1 LLKHVDGPAIVMPKR
16 PLSLRELLQR
26 LKPYG
31 IKILSD
37 RGKGSEI
44 ILLKPISA
52 DSRKGPQYSVKNHGP
67 STEITVPVIN
77 SILRRF
83 GIEKDAFWN

>member
-1 LLKHVDGPAIVMPKR
+1 MSKG

-26 LKPYG
+26 LKPFG
-31 IKILSD
+31 VEILSD

-44 ILLKPISA
+44 ILLKPIEA
-52 DSRKGPQYSVKNHGP
+52 GSRKGPQYSVKNHGP
-67 STEITVPVIN
+67 STEITTPVIN

-83 GIEKDAFWN
+83 GIEKDAFWV